1 MATINLETNLA
12 VSADELWGK
21 VKDVGSISAFLDVIS
36 ESSVDGDQRSC
47 TMADGAVLA
56 ETIISIDDDLQRVAY
71 TITDSPF
78 GIEAHSASMQ
88 VTDLGEGRSMFQW
101 TTDVK
106 PDALAGALGPMLAGE
121 VTKLEQRFGT

>member
-12 VSADELWGK
+12 IDAADLWRQ
-21 VKDVGSISAFLDVIS
+21 VKDVGGVSSLLDVIS
-36 ESSVDGDQRSC
+36 ESSIDGDHRSC
-47 TMADGAVLA
+47 TLADGAVLA
-56 ETIISIDDDLQRVAY
+56 ETIISVDDDLQRVAY

-78 GIEAHSASMQ
+78 GIEAHAASMQ
-88 VTDLGEGRSMFQW
+88 VTDLGNGRSMFRW

-106 PDALAGALGPMLAGE
+106 PDALADALGPMLAGE